1 MPKTAISD
9 YDLIIL
15 GAGPIGL
22 ACGIAAKQAQLRYL
36 ILEKGCLVNSV
47 YQYPTNMT
55 FFSTSD
61 KIELGGI
68 PFVSH
73 GDRPTRREALEYFR
87 KVAVYYDLNIQT
99 YQPVHGLSPR
109 NGGYLVQT
117 SKGEYATRNVV
128 IATGFFTQ
136 PNLLQVPGEDLPK
149 VKHYFDDPHPYCGQR
164 VLVVGGGNS
173 AVDVALETYRKG
185 AQVTLVVR
193 RSAIKEGVKYWVRPD
208 IENRIKEGA
217 ITAYFN
223 SQVTHIRQ
231 EEVDI
236 LTPDGLITLPNDF
249 VLAMTGYHPNFEWMK
264 QLGIETYI
272 NNEGHTVPQ
281 FNPKTFETNLP
292 NVFLAGTVCGGTHT
306 NLWFIENSRYHAEV
320 VMQRIALQK
329 EQIQ

>member
-117 SKGEYATRNVV
+117 SKGEYTTRNVV

-193 RSAIKEGVKYWVRPD
+193 QSAIKEGVKYWVRPD

-236 LTPDGLITLPNDF
+236 LTPGGLITLPNDF

-264 QLGIETYI
+264 QLGVETYI
-272 NNEGHTVPQ
+272 NDEGHTVPQ